1 MAEGSDT
8 WKGSFKEEE
17 ANETR
22 CSLKLGAFDSHFH
35 FLRFLLLE
43 TPLDLEVPERLQ
55 KLTTPCGAR
64 ETKNFG
70 RDVPAAAVKSPNF
83 P

>member
-1 MAEGSDT
+1 M
-8 WKGSFKEEE
+8 K
-17 ANETR
+17 TR
-22 CSLKLGAFDSHFH
+22 CSLKQGAFDSHFH
-35 FLRFLLLE
+35 FLPFRLLE
-43 TPLDLEVPERLQ
+43 TPLDLEAPERPQ

-70 RDVPAAAVKSPNF
+70 RDVPAAAAAVKSPNF